1 MKKICLV
8 LFLLALS
15 TAPAFAQ
22 EPEATLT
29 EPQATV
35 DPWVDY
41 HPAGWVATVAP
52 GKWISIKIP
61 HWMPFRLVMSEQ
73 WGGSGA
79 TGFIDGAE
87 NDCYLSWVGLNGNGT
102 PTWGSDYQNSH
113 SPNPRVILEINGGG
127 GPIFIRLSSTCS
139 HIWPPRE
146 EQPDHTLII
155 DTTHSREGVR
165 VSIIR

>member
-1 MKKICLV
+1 MKKISWV
-8 LFLLALS
+8 LFLLLLS
-15 TAPAFAQ
+15 LAPALAQ
-22 EPEATLT
+22 EPEVTLT

-35 DPWVDY
+35 EPWVVY
-41 HPAGWVATVAP
+41 NPTGWVATVGP
-52 GKWISIKIP
+52 GMWIPIKIP
-61 HWMPFRLVMSEQ
+61 HWMPFRLVVSEL
-73 WGGSGA
+73 WGRSGA

-87 NDCYLSWVGLNGNGT
+87 NECYLSWVGLNGNGT

-113 SPNPRVILEINGGG
+113 SANPRAILEIDGGG

-146 EQPDHTLII
+146 EQPDHYLII